1 MSEDYHSTQ
10 KPVMRSEISRYAYGG
25 FGVNIVSSL
34 FASIAVY
41 FMTDVAGLNVA
52 VAGIVS
58 GVALFFDAVTD
69 VLLGAICDK
78 TATKMG
84 RYRPYILCGSL
95 ILALGALI
103 SFTTVP
109 FGPLSMTS
117 RPVNWTSRSAADTT
131 ISDILSYNPQR
142 EQGRSRSNSRERP
155 FSVNHV
161 FN

>member
-1 MSEDYHSTQ
+1 MSEEYNATQ

-34 FASIAVY
+34 FASFAVY

-78 TATKMG
+78 N
-84 RYRPYILCGSL
+84 GSL
-95 ILALGALI
+95 PPVYSLRMFGFDPGRLDLFYDGTVCRGRKSTVLYLRIL
-103 SFTTVP
+103 
-109 FGPLSMTS
+109 
-117 RPVNWTSRSAADTT
+117 PV
-131 ISDILSYNPQR
+131 
-142 EQGRSRSNSRERP
+142 
-155 FSVNHV
+155 
-161 FN
+161 